1 MSVKTVYF
9 NSDGDCLPFSFED
22 GYRGTTR
29 KFGLDNI
36 SSNPRMHLMSA
47 MLPREEG
54 QGEMIY
60 LLIAAEYVMHSSPRE
75 YSGDFVVNGPGSGYF
90 KSDENITKSPHISQ
104 WISPELMSLW
114 KANVDLIFRTLTG
127 YAFEEIKNR
136 PDEFEIAELA
146 EELPR
151 DWTYRQFNPDFFKDI
166 FNEAPLADPD
176 TRLILMGWGRGAV
189 SCHMLA
195 NLLRNDSKFCN
206 IPINILAID
215 PVTGTSSPELD
226 QTTLGS
232 NVKEY
237 VGLYARDERSSN
249 LPCIVPDTASTTLV
263 HLYPIAG
270 RHTTLIG
277 NQASDGEN
285 KPGTFSEPSELVFF
299 LSQKCLS
306 RWRGPDFYK
315 NKDYPDL
322 SLFNRSNEVLAKI
335 KSEYDDYVFMRNT
348 TYSNQGHDIKNE
360 RTIILNG
367 QLTNFKSA
375 QGARF
380 TPSQG
385 LAKGHIDDVTYFKDI
400 L

>member
-1 MSVKTVYF
+1 
-9 NSDGDCLPFSFED
+9 
-22 GYRGTTR
+22 
-29 KFGLDNI
+29 
-36 SSNPRMHLMSA
+36 MHLMSA

-114 KANVDLIFRTLTG
+114 KANVDLLFRTLTG
-127 YAFEEIKNR
+127 YAFEDIKNR

-348 TYSNQGHDIKNE
+348 TYSNQGYDIKNE